1 MCDLLEMNV
10 VDGDNDKNTVG
21 TDLFTC
27 RLCPTNWMCSRIIET
42 PGGLKS

>member
-10 VDGDNDKNTVG
+10 VDGNNDKNTVG
-21 TDLFTC
+21 TDLFTY
-27 RLCPTNWMCSRIIET
+27 TRIIET